1 MAGYALSRL
10 VQCALVIGGV
20 LVAVFVIL
28 NLTGDP
34 ASLLLPPSASAQDVA
49 VIRHRYGLDRPL
61 PVQLLRFLVG
71 DVGRRSQGE
80 TTIGLVGYGTGAVQS
95 RVPRSR
101 GAILGDFGN
110 SIRFTDQPAMPIVL
124 QRFPYTVQLM
134 IAAALYSTV
143 LSLILGTV
151 SAVRPY
157 SPIDQA
163 VRTFAVLNQSVPNF
177 WLGLLLILVFAV
189 LLGWLP
195 SMGYGSWRD
204 VILPAITLGSQSLG
218 RNTRLVRSSMLDVL
232 SQDYIRSA
240 RAKGLPERL
249 VVARHVLKNVMIPV
263 VTIWGLDVGN
273 LFGGAVITESIFG
286 WPGLG
291 RLIVESV
298 SFRDFPTV
306 SAAVVFIAA
315 AFVFINMAVDLSYMW
330 LDPRVKLG

>member
-1 MAGYALSRL
+1 
-10 VQCALVIGGV
+10 
-20 LVAVFVIL
+20 
-28 NLTGDP
+28 
-34 ASLLLPPSASAQDVA
+34 
-49 VIRHRYGLDRPL
+49 
-61 PVQLLRFLVG
+61 
-71 DVGRRSQGE
+71 
-80 TTIGLVGYGTGAVQS
+80 VQS
-95 RVPRSR
+95 KVPRSR

-124 QRFPYTVQLM
+124 QRFPYTVRLM
-134 IAAALYSTV
+134 LAAALYSTV
-143 LSLILGTV
+143 LSLILGII

-157 SPIDQA
+157 SLLDQA

-189 LLGWLP
+189 MLGWLP

-240 RAKGLPERL
+240 RAKGLPERI

-263 VTIWGLDVGN
+263 VTIWGLDVGS
-273 LFGGAVITESIFG
+273 LFGGAVVTESIFG

-315 AFVFINMAVDLSYMW
+315 VFVFINMAVDLSYMW

>member
-1 MAGYALSRL
+1 MVGYALSRL
-10 VQCALVIGGV
+10 AQCGLVIGGV
-20 LVAVFVIL
+20 LVTVFVIL

-34 ASLLLPPSASAQDVA
+34 ASLLLPPSASQQDVA

-71 DVGRRSQGE
+71 DTGSRAPQQ
-80 TTIGLVGYGTGAVQS
+80 TTIGLAGYGTGAVQS
-95 RVPRSR
+95 KVPRSR

-124 QRFPYTVQLM
+124 QRFPYTVRLM
-134 IAAALYSTV
+134 LAAALYSTV
-143 LSLILGTV
+143 LSLILGII

-157 SPIDQA
+157 SLLDQA

-189 LLGWLP
+189 MLGWLP

-240 RAKGLPERL
+240 RAKGLPERI

-263 VTIWGLDVGN
+263 VTIWGLDVGS
-273 LFGGAVITESIFG
+273 LFGGAVVTESIFG

-315 AFVFINMAVDLSYMW
+315 VFVLINMAVDLSYVW

>member
-1 MAGYALSRL
+1 VVGYALSRL
-10 VQCALVIGGV
+10 AQCGLVIGGV
-20 LVAVFVIL
+20 LVTVFVIL

-61 PVQLLRFLVG
+61 PLQLLRFLVG
-71 DVGRRSQGE
+71 DTGSRTPQQ
-80 TTIGLVGYGTGAVQS
+80 TTIGLAGYGTGAVQS
-95 RVPRSR
+95 KVPRSR
-101 GAILGDFGN
+101 GAVLGDFGN

-124 QRFPYTVQLM
+124 QRFPYTIRLM
-134 IAAALYSTV
+134 LAAALYSTV
-143 LSLILGTV
+143 LSLILGII

-157 SPIDQA
+157 SLLDQA

-189 LLGWLP
+189 MLGWLP

-240 RAKGLPERL
+240 RAKGLPERSVL
-249 VVARHVLKNVMIPV
+249 ARHVLKNVMIPV
-263 VTIWGLDVGN
+263 VTIWGLDVGS
-273 LFGGAVITESIFG
+273 LFGGAVVTESIFG

-315 AFVFINMAVDLSYMW
+315 VFVFINMAVDLSYMW

>member
-1 MAGYALSRL
+1 MLRYTLNRL
-10 VQCALVIGGV
+10 AQTALVIVGV

-34 ASLLLPPSASAQDVA
+34 ASLLLPPSASQQDVA
-49 VIRHRYGLDRPL
+49 VIRHRFGLDRPL
-61 PVQLLRFLVG
+61 PVQLFRFLVG
-71 DVGRRSQGE
+71 DVFTPNQGQ
-80 TTIGLVGYGTGAVQS
+80 TTIGLSGYGTGAVQS
-95 RVPRSR
+95 KIPRSR

-143 LSLILGTV
+143 LSLILGTI
-151 SAVRPY
+151 SALRPY
-157 SPIDQA
+157 SPLDQA
-163 VRTFAVLNQSVPNF
+163 VRTFAILNQSVPNF

-189 LLGWLP
+189 MLGWLP

-218 RNTRLVRSSMLDVL
+218 RNTRLVRSSVLEAL
-232 SQDYIRSA
+232 SQDYTRTA
-240 RAKGLPERL
+240 RAKGLPERI
-249 VVARHVLKNVMIPV
+249 VVARHVLKNVMIPI

-298 SFRDFPTV
+298 TFRDFPTV

-315 AFVFINMAVDLSYMW
+315 VFVVINMTVDLSYGW

>member
-1 MAGYALSRL
+1 VLGYTLNRL
-10 VQCALVIGGV
+10 AQAALVIAGV

-34 ASLLLPPSASAQDVA
+34 ASLLLPPSASPQDVA
-49 VIRHRYGLDRPL
+49 VIRHRFGLDRPL
-61 PVQLLRFLVG
+61 PVQLVRFLVG
-71 DVGRRSQGE
+71 DVFTPNQE
-80 TTIGLVGYGTGAVQS
+80 QTTIGLSSYGTGAVQS
-95 RVPRSR
+95 KIPRSR

-151 SAVRPY
+151 SALRPY
-157 SPIDQA
+157 SPLDQA
-163 VRTFAVLNQSVPNF
+163 VRTFAILNQSVPNF

-189 LLGWLP
+189 MLGWLP

-218 RNTRLVRSSMLDVL
+218 RNTRLVRSSVLEAL
-232 SQDYIRSA
+232 SQDYTRTA
-240 RAKGLPERL
+240 RAKGLPERI
-249 VVARHVLKNVMIPV
+249 VVARHVLKNVMIPI

-298 SFRDFPTV
+298 TFRDFPTV

-315 AFVFINMAVDLSYMW
+315 VFVLINMTVDLSYGW

>member
-1 MAGYALSRL
+1 MLRYTLNRL
-10 VQCALVIGGV
+10 AQTILVIAGV

-34 ASLLLPPSASAQDVA
+34 ASLLLPPSASQQDVA
-49 VIRHRYGLDRPL
+49 VIRHRFGLDRPL
-61 PVQLLRFLVG
+61 PVQLFRFLVG
-71 DVGRRSQGE
+71 DVFTPNQGQ
-80 TTIGLVGYGTGAVQS
+80 TTIGLSGYGTGAVQS
-95 RVPRSR
+95 KIPRSR

-151 SAVRPY
+151 SALRLY
-157 SPIDQA
+157 SPLDQA
-163 VRTFAVLNQSVPNF
+163 VRTFAILNQSIPNF

-189 LLGWLP
+189 MLGWLP

-218 RNTRLVRSSMLDVL
+218 RNTRLVRSSVLEAL
-232 SQDYIRSA
+232 SQDYTRTA
-240 RAKGLPERL
+240 RAKGLPERV

-298 SFRDFPTV
+298 TFRDFPTV

-315 AFVFINMAVDLSYMW
+315 VFVLINMTVDLSYLW

>member
-1 MAGYALSRL
+1 VVGYTLSRL
-10 VQCALVIGGV
+10 AQCSLVIAGV

-61 PVQLLRFLVG
+61 PVQLFRFLVG
-71 DVGRRSQGE
+71 DTGSPGQGQ

-95 RVPRSR
+95 KVPRSR
-101 GAILGDFGN
+101 GAIFGDFGN

-124 QRFPYTVQLM
+124 QRFPFTLQLM

-143 LSLILGTV
+143 LSLVLGII

-157 SPIDQA
+157 SPLDQA

-189 LLGWLP
+189 MLGWLP
-195 SMGYGSWRD
+195 SMGYGSWQD

-306 SAAVVFIAA
+306 CAAVVFIAA
-315 AFVFINMAVDLSYMW
+315 VFVFINMAVDLSYMW

>member
-1 MAGYALSRL
+1 MVGYALSRL
-10 VQCALVIGGV
+10 AQCGLVIGGV
-20 LVAVFVIL
+20 LVTVFVIL

-34 ASLLLPPSASAQDVA
+34 ASLLLPPSASQQDVA

-71 DVGRRSQGE
+71 DTGSRAPQQ
-80 TTIGLVGYGTGAVQS
+80 TTIGLAGYGTGAVQS
-95 RVPRSR
+95 KVPRSR

-124 QRFPYTVQLM
+124 QRFPYTVRLM
-134 IAAALYSTV
+134 LAAALYSTV
-143 LSLILGTV
+143 LSLILGII

-157 SPIDQA
+157 SLLDQA

-189 LLGWLP
+189 MLGWLP

-240 RAKGLPERL
+240 RAKGLPERI

-263 VTIWGLDVGN
+263 VTIWGLDVGS
-273 LFGGAVITESIFG
+273 LFGGAVVTESIFG

-315 AFVFINMAVDLSYMW
+315 VFVLINMAVDLSYMW